1 MKTEIKNTTSSN
13 TKSVDELIS
22 SVDTTKNVPE
32 TQYIEDNEI
41 RDALN
46 FAKRIISI
54 EIELKNLKEDIK
66 SIKKEAKD
74 DGILIKEVIQ
84 AINMI
89 KKNLKKVKNKDTET
103 ILDAL
108 TNDVEIMYS
117 IQSLMR

>member
-1 MKTEIKNTTSSN
+1 MKTEMKTEIKNTTTSI
-13 TKSVDELIS
+13 DELIS